1 MHALVQ
7 SRQHAG
13 GRLRVALPAL
23 LILLCLTAAAA
34 QTVIANSQLQTC
46 IASGSVQCPQHLPS
60 HTHGASSWQR
70 LHTSRPHATLCV

>member
-13 GRLRVALPAL
+13 GCLGVALAAL
-23 LILLCLTAAAA
+23 LHLLSLTTAAA

-46 IASGSVQCPQHLPS
+46 IASGSVHSPAPAV
-60 HTHGASSWQR
+60 T
-70 LHTSRPHATLCV
+70 